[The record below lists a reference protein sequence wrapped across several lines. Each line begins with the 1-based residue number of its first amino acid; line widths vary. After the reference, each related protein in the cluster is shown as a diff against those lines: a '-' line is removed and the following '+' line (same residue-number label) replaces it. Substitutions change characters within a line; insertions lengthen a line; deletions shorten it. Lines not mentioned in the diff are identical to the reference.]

1 MLIGNGGNAGIGG
14 TGPTAGDTGAGGIS
28 GLLLGADGFNAPASA
43 SPLHTLKQQALAAI
57 NAPTQTLTGRP
68 LIGNGTPGAVG
79 SEDLLGGLLLLF
91 VVVGVANQ
99 PVTHP
104 VQHVHDVAKRLIH
117 LGHGV

>member
-1 MLIGNGGNAGIGG
+1 AGGAGVLIGNGGNAGIGG

-79 SEDLLGGLLLLF
+79 SG
-91 VVVGVANQ
+91 A
-99 PVTHP
+99 T
-104 VQHVHDVAKRLIH
+104 
-117 LGHGV
+117 

>member
-1 MLIGNGGNAGIGG
+1 GNGGAGGAGGQGAVTGGTGGAGGDGVLIGNGGNAGIGG

-79 SEDLLGGLLLLF
+79 SGATGAPGG
-91 VVVGVANQ
+91 
-99 PVTHP
+99 
-104 VQHVHDVAKRLIH
+104 
-117 LGHGV
+117 